1 MILHG
6 PFLSTIAEVRL
17 GPYNRS
23 RTPLKTSDFDYP
35 LPQDLIAQTPMEP
48 RDHSRLLVVHRA
60 TGLVEHRR
68 FYHLVDFLEPGDV
81 LVFNDSRVLRA
92 RLHARRQDTGGRVE
106 LLLVR
111 RVESGIWECLG
122 KPGRRLK
129 PGIRL
134 TIEGDGGPQAE
145 VVEAR
150 GDGVRLVRFADEAA
164 LERVGEMPLPPYI
177 HEPLGDPERYQTVY
191 SRALGSAAAPTAGLH
206 FTPELLERCREKGVE
221 LAFVTLH
228 IGLDT
233 FRPVQA
239 DDPREHK
246 LHTEYFEMGPEAAAT
261 LNRAKQEGRRIIAVG
276 TTSVRVLE
284 QAAQRF
290 ATAEGWR
297 LEPCSGWVGLFILPG
312 YRFQAVDALVTNF
325 HLPRSTLLMLVSAFA
340 GRELVLRAYAEAVRE
355 RYRFYSFGD
364 GMVLL

>member
-1 MILHG
+1 M
-6 PFLSTIAEVRL
+6 
-17 GPYNRS
+17 N
-23 RTPLKTSDFDYP
+23 TSDFDYP
-35 LPQDLIAQTPMEP
+35 LSQELIAQTPVEP

-68 FYHLVDFLEPGDV
+68 FYHLVDYLQAGDV

-92 RLHARRQDTGGRVE
+92 RLHGRRQDTGTRVE

-111 RVESGIWECLG
+111 RVEAGVWECLG

-129 PGIRL
+129 SGVRL
-134 TIEGDGGPQAE
+134 TIEGDGGPEAE
-145 VVEAR
+145 VVEDR
-150 GDGVRLVRFADEAA
+150 SDGVRLVRFADEAA
-164 LERVGEMPLPPYI
+164 LERVGEVPLPPYI
-177 HEPLGDPERYQTVY
+177 HESLGNPERYQTVY
-191 SRALGSAAAPTAGLH
+191 SRVLGSVAAPTAGLH
-206 FTPELLERCREKGVE
+206 FTPELLERCRERGVE

-233 FRPVQA
+233 FRPVQEE
-239 DDPREHK
+239 DPREHK
-246 LHTEYFEMGPEAAAT
+246 LHTEYFELGAEAAAT

-297 LEPCSGWVGLFILPG
+297 LEPSSGWVGLFILPG

-325 HLPRSTLLMLVSAFA
+325 HLPRSTLLMLVCAFA
-340 GRELVLRAYAEAVRE
+340 GHDLVLRAYAEAVRE
-355 RYRFYSFGD
+355 GYRFYSFGD
-364 GMVLL
+364 GMLIV